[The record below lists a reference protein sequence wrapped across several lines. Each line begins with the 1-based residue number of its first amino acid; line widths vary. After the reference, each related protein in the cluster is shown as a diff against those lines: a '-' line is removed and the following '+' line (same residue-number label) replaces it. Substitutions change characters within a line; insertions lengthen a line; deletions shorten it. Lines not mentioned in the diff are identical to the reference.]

1 MNQMKLE
8 FASNLE
14 NESFVRTSVVAFLM
28 PLNLTMNDV
37 MEIKTILAEGVVNAM
52 IHGYANTIGMIMVAV
67 SYDEEEIQIEI
78 RDEGEGIADSKQA
91 MQPLYTSKEEL
102 ERSGMGFTIMQT
114 FADEFDMITS
124 IGKGTSL
131 YIKKRIKHGNIV
143 Q

>member
-1 MNQMKLE
+1 
-8 FASNLE
+8 
-14 NESFVRTSVVAFLM
+14 
-28 PLNLTMNDV
+28 TMNDV

-124 IGKGTSL
+124 VGKGTSL